1 MRRMTGESMDG
12 EWWVDGWLM
21 DGAWV
26 DIWVMDGRWVGEKW
40 VLDAWMDGR

>member
-1 MRRMTGESMDG
+1 MFGV
-12 EWWVDGWLM
+12 WWVDGWLM

-26 DIWVMDGRWVGEKW
+26 DIWVMDGRWVGEMW